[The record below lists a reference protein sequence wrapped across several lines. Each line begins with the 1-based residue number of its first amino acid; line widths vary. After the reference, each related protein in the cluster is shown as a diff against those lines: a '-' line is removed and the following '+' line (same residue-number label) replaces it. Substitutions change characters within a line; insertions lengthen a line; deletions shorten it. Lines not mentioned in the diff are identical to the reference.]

1 MDHRA
6 AARAHIEAIEF
17 RIAEQRRS
25 IEMLDSDHQDN
36 QDGHRRLALLEKALL
51 VMRSEIAT
59 LLPTDMDAMRPN
71 YYAPNQ
77 QQRRR
82 GRPLSL
88 RSTARKEVAKTTE

>member
-6 AARAHIEAIEF
+6 AARAHIEAIEL

-25 IEMLDSDHQDN
+25 LEMLDSHHQDS
-36 QDGHRRLALLEKALL
+36 QDGHQRLVLLEKALL
-51 VMRSEIAT
+51 VMRSEIAR

-71 YYAPNQ
+71 YHAPNQ
-77 QQRRR
+77 RQRGR

-88 RSTARKEVAKTTE
+88 RSAWKAVAKAAE